1 MRIGQYTFCKINVT
15 QNVGKVNIKIIV
27 TKEKTVQI

>member
-1 MRIGQYTFCKINVT
+1 MRIGQYTFYKFNIT
-15 QNVGKVNIKIIV
+15 QNVGKVNIKIIQ